1 MGVGPLSFNAFA
13 QASESPK
20 QIVLVAGRKSHG
32 PEGNRIHDY
41 PWSARLL
48 KTLLEQSAV
57 KDQVAVS
64 TFFDGWPTN
73 AEILA
78 RADTVMIISDGRDGN
93 IGEEALHLATPE
105 TRETIQRLTNR
116 GGGLVTFHFSTFAPD
131 QFAEIALN
139 WSGGYFDWETNGER
153 LWFSAIDTLEATV
166 SPASPQ
172 HPILRGVVPFRMREE
187 FYYNIRFRPNDEGW
201 QPIWSV
207 ADLPSARPNGKIVAW
222 AVERRNGS
230 RGFATTCVH

>member
-1 MGVGPLSFNAFA
+1 MTLFFQRLCLAALALPVGVGPISLNALA

-78 RADTVMIISDGRDGN
+78 RADTVMIISDGRDG
-93 IGEEALHLATPE
+93 
-105 TRETIQRLTNR
+105 
-116 GGGLVTFHFSTFAPD
+116 S
-131 QFAEIALN
+131 IAI
-139 WSGGYFDWETNGER
+139 R
-153 LWFSAIDTLEATV
+153 R
-166 SPASPQ
+166 PK
-172 HPILRGVVPFRMREE
+172 VV
-187 FYYNIRFRPNDEGW
+187 
-201 QPIWSV
+201 
-207 ADLPSARPNGKIVAW
+207 
-222 AVERRNGS
+222 
-230 RGFATTCVH
+230 